1 MIGDD
6 MGANFNTYLANDY
19 DTLRRYMG
27 EVRFNALAAECDET
41 QISDIR
47 TASSKLPEQIASL
60 TQLPPELSEIA
71 TLERALRDAFEAVE
85 ATVSNAKK
93 QIKLHPSVTL
103 LTFAQ
108 NTVSIW
114 SSLKCGEPPPRPF
127 RLDTPQRVLVW
138 RHNAHPRMRLLGEE
152 EFMSLSA
159 ISGQTS
165 TVDENYLC
173 GWLQTE
179 VLTDTSKT
187 WAEK

>member
-1 MIGDD
+1 
-6 MGANFNTYLANDY
+6 MGTTFSTYLANDY

-41 QISDIR
+41 QISNIR
-47 TASSKLPEQIASL
+47 AASSKLPEQIASL
-60 TQLPPELSEIA
+60 PQLPPELCEIA

-85 ATVSNAKK
+85 TNVPNTNNNF
-93 QIKLHPSVTL
+93 KLHPSVNL

-127 RLDTPQRVLVW
+127 KLDTPQHVLVW
-138 RHNAHPRMRLLGEE
+138 RNNAQPRMRLLGEE
-152 EFMSLSA
+152 EFVSLTA
-159 ISGQTS
+159 IVESSGTM
-165 TVDENYLC
+165 DENYLC

-179 VLTDTSKT
+179 VLTGTSNT
-187 WAEK
+187 CAEK